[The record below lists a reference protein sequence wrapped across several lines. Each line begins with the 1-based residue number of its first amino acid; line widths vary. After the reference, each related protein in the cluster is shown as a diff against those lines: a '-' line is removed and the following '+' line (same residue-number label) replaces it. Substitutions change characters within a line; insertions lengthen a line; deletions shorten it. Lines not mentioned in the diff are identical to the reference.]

1 MQIKEIQFLD
11 EVKDVNND
19 NIDVGVVFKDNHSY
33 TIIVRTPQNLL
44 QEMEEEK
51 TNFVEPGAPTII
63 VKKLTNEIITEA
75 VEAYL
80 KLDDDGYWLK
90 LCQFGDNIDIS
101 VFNKL
106 DSQQRKLD
114 SLIYGKRFDHSFQ
127 KYSNFSLED
136 IAFFETMLFLTI
148 LTLFAYCV
156 LKSGL
161 LDFFSNFIQTILE
174 FNT

>member
-1 MQIKEIQFLD
+1 MQIKKIQFLD
-11 EVKDVNND
+11 EVEDVNND
-19 NIDVGVVFKDNHSY
+19 NIDVGVVFEDNHSY
-33 TIIVRTPQNLL
+33 TILVRTPQNLL
-44 QEMEEEK
+44 QEMKEEK
-51 TNFVEPGAPTII
+51 TNFVEPNAPTII
-63 VKKLTNEIITEA
+63 VKKLTYEIVAEA

-114 SLIYGKRFDHSFQ
+114 SFIYGKRFDHAFQ
-127 KYSNFSLED
+127 RYLNFSLED

-148 LTLFAYCV
+148 LTLIVYYF
-156 LKSGL
+156 LKPESFE
-161 LDFFSNFIQTILE
+161 FFSNFVK
-174 FNT
+174 

>member
-1 MQIKEIQFLD
+1 MKEIQSTTYITTS
-11 EVKDVNND
+11 KKAYND
-19 NIDVGVVFKDNHSY
+19 IVGS
-33 TIIVRTPQNLL
+33 
-44 QEMEEEK
+44 
-51 TNFVEPGAPTII
+51 TNQF
-63 VKKLTNEIITEA
+63 TEA

-80 KLDDDGYWLK
+80 KLDDDWYWLK
-90 LCQFGDNIDIS
+90 LCQFGDDIDIDIS

-114 SLIYGKRFDHSFQ
+114 NLIYGKRFDHSFQ

>member
-1 MQIKEIQFLD
+1 MQIKEIKFLD

-44 QEMEEEK
+44 QEMKEEK
-51 TNFVEPGAPTII
+51 TNFVEPSAPTII
-63 VKKLTNEIITEA
+63 VKKLTYEIVAEA

-106 DSQQRKLD
+106 ESQQRKLD

-136 IAFFETMLFLTI
+136 IAFFETILFLTI
-148 LTLFAYCV
+148 LTLFVYCV

-161 LDFFSNFIQTILE
+161 LDFLFEFYSNNIRI
-174 FNT
+174 

>member
-1 MQIKEIQFLD
+1 MQIKEITFID
-11 EVKDVNND
+11 IVEDVNND
-19 NIDVGVVFKDNHSY
+19 NIDVGVEFEDNHCY

-44 QEMEEEK
+44 QEMKEEK

-63 VKKLTNEIITEA
+63 VKELTKEIITEA

-80 KLDDDGYWLK
+80 NLDDDGYWLK

-106 DSQQRKLD
+106 DSQQRKLN
-114 SLIYGKRFDHSFQ
+114 SLIYGKRSDHSFQ
-127 KYSNFSLED
+127 RYLNFPLDD

-148 LTLFAYCV
+148 STLIVYYL
-156 LKSGL
+156 LKPESFE
-161 LDFFSNFIQTILE
+161 FFSNFIK
-174 FNT
+174 

>member
-11 EVKDVNND
+11 EVKDVKND
-19 NIDVGVVFKDNHSY
+19 NIDLGVVFKDNHSY

-44 QEMEEEK
+44 QEMKEEK
-51 TNFVEPGAPTII
+51 TNFVEPGTSTTI

-80 KLDDDGYWLK
+80 KLDDDGSWLK

-127 KYSNFSLED
+127 RYLNFSLED

-148 LTLFAYCV
+148 LTLIVYYF
-156 LKSGL
+156 LKPESFEL
-161 LDFFSNFIQTILE
+161 FSNFVK
-174 FNT
+174 

>member
-1 MQIKEIQFLD
+1 MQIKKIEFLD
-11 EVKDVNND
+11 EVDDVNND
-19 NIDVGVVFKDNHSY
+19 NIDVGVVFEDNHSY
-33 TIIVRTPQNLL
+33 TILVRTPQNLL
-44 QEMEEEK
+44 QEMKEEK

-63 VKKLTNEIITEA
+63 VKKLTYEIVAEA

-114 SLIYGKRFDHSFQ
+114 SFIYGKRFDHAFQ
-127 KYSNFSLED
+127 RYLNFSLED

-148 LTLFAYCV
+148 LTLIVYYF
-156 LKSGL
+156 LKPESFE
-161 LDFFSNFIQTILE
+161 FFSNFVK
-174 FNT
+174 

>member
-106 DSQQRKLD
+106 DSKQKKLD
-114 SLIYGKRFDHSFQ
+114 SLIYGKRLDHSFQ

-136 IAFFETMLFLTI
+136 IAFFETMLFFTI
-148 LTLFAYCV
+148 LTLVMYYF
-156 LKSGL
+156 LKPESF
-161 LDFFSNFIQTILE
+161 DFFSNFVK
-174 FNT
+174 

>member
-1 MQIKEIQFLD
+1 MQIKKIQFLD
-11 EVKDVNND
+11 EVEDVNND
-19 NIDVGVVFKDNHSY
+19 NIDVGVVFEDNHSY
-33 TIIVRTPQNLL
+33 TILVRTPQNLL
-44 QEMEEEK
+44 QEMKEEK
-51 TNFVEPGAPTII
+51 TNFVEPSAPTII
-63 VKKLTNEIITEA
+63 VKKLTYEIVAEA

-114 SLIYGKRFDHSFQ
+114 SFIYGKRFDHAFQ
-127 KYSNFSLED
+127 RYLNFSLED

-148 LTLFAYCV
+148 LTLIVYYF
-156 LKSGL
+156 LKPESFE
-161 LDFFSNFIQTILE
+161 FFSNFVK
-174 FNT
+174 

>member
-11 EVKDVNND
+11 EVKDVKNY
-19 NIDVGVVFKDNHSY
+19 NIDVGVVFQNNHSY

-80 KLDDDGYWLK
+80 KLDDGGYWLK

-114 SLIYGKRFDHSFQ
+114 SLIYDKRFDHSFQ

-136 IAFFETMLFLTI
+136 ITFFETMLFLTI